1 MDFVGVTLSGVC
13 ALIHLRNGR
22 VITTNEYSEHCQRCP
37 VHGRSRRRSHSRR
50 HEFLEYTLLSSSFK
64 HLVVPANRPVDN
76 YLVQLD
82 LSSSFSTDD
91 GAKYKMSLVDSEV
104 PKIKGQAL
112 WSDKANTTLFTYGGN
127 YLDVASVDQGL
138 WTYTIADG
146 SWKLQQTSIK
156 PVRLQGGGMSY
167 SIYAWLDLHF
177 NHGGLCDGDDSVQH
191 NHGNIY
197 TVGCAVYPRA
207 TGSAGISSHWRKGGP
222 GVCGRRSSVYPEWD
236 QYNFDSSECLDC
248 SIAGNPLL
256 KQNTRTNGIMHG
268 SMILQGTNGTIKP
281 LPAAWHHEPS
291 SVQLSKKISPRRR
304 YKLTH
309 PQPGLSTY
317 SLPSA
322 TANDIKSSPYPSTW
336 ADPALKSLFVQ
347 KPNDTTN
354 SPDAQPDPPTSTS
367 GSSTKVGPIVGGV
380 VGGVAGAA
388 IILAI
393 IFFALRKRRRD
404 YQKEPQGEKW
414 PDNAP
419 VTMGHVGGELP
430 AEAPRRELD
439 ARSNARSELRGTT
452 RSVYELDG
460 GRGTGV

>member
-177 NHGGLCDGDDSVQH
+177 NV
-191 NHGNIY
+191 
-197 TVGCAVYPRA
+197 
-207 TGSAGISSHWRKGGP
+207 
-222 GVCGRRSSVYPEWD
+222 
-236 QYNFDSSECLDC
+236 
-248 SIAGNPLL
+248 
-256 KQNTRTNGIMHG
+256 
-268 SMILQGTNGTIKP
+268 
-281 LPAAWHHEPS
+281 
-291 SVQLSKKISPRRR
+291 
-304 YKLTH
+304 
-309 PQPGLSTY
+309 
-317 SLPSA
+317 
-322 TANDIKSSPYPSTW
+322 
-336 ADPALKSLFVQ
+336 
-347 KPNDTTN
+347 
-354 SPDAQPDPPTSTS
+354 
-367 GSSTKVGPIVGGV
+367 
-380 VGGVAGAA
+380 
-388 IILAI
+388 
-393 IFFALRKRRRD
+393 
-404 YQKEPQGEKW
+404 
-414 PDNAP
+414 
-419 VTMGHVGGELP
+419 
-430 AEAPRRELD
+430 
-439 ARSNARSELRGTT
+439 
-452 RSVYELDG
+452 
-460 GRGTGV
+460 